1 MVTADFFFRFFSATF
16 LLAYF
21 RLTMANKKSP
31 KVASFFECKKCDYST
46 SKQSDFTKH
55 ISTAKH
61 KRLTMA
67 NKKSPK
73 VAKFVCNC
81 GKVYVHASS
90 LSKHTRKCS
99 DASIYYEEPTYIDT
113 ENDQNEYMGV
123 INKLVN
129 DNNELKQFMVEQTKE
144 LQNQNAEHKRETNEI
159 LTKVMEMSKPQ
170 TINNTIHGN
179 INNRVNINM
188 FLNTQCS
195 GALNFTD
202 FIKQISV
209 SEADLE
215 NNANMGFVEGIS
227 KILVDNLKQL
237 SVYERPIHCTDPK
250 REVMYIKDQDT
261 WQKENNDGK
270 LRDAIQEVS
279 RKSMQT
285 LVDWK
290 EKNPDYD
297 DLDSDF
303 SNKCI
308 TIKKGSNAG
317 TEREILYPKVIKTL
331 AKESTLDKNF
341 VEN

>member
-1 MVTADFFFRFFSATF
+1 
-16 LLAYF
+16 
-21 RLTMANKKSP
+21 MANKKSP
-31 KVASFFECKKCDYST
+31 KVASFFECKNCDYST
-46 SKQSDFTKH
+46 SKQSDYTKH

-73 VAKFVCNC
+73 VASFVCGC
-81 GKVYVHASS
+81 GKVYAHASS

-99 DASIYYEEPTYIDT
+99 EPQIKYEEVS
-113 ENDQNEYMGV
+113 ENNTQESEKSLYMGV
-123 INKLVN
+123 INKLVH

-159 LTKVMEMSKPQ
+159 LTKVMEMNKSQ

-179 INNRVNINM
+179 INNNRVNINM

-202 FIKQISV
+202 FIQRISV

-215 NNANMGFVEGIS
+215 YNANMGFVEGIS

-237 SVYERPIHCTDPK
+237 SVYERPIHCTDLK
-250 REVMYIKDQDT
+250 REIMYIKDQDT
-261 WQKENNDGK
+261 WQKENNDEK

-308 TIKKGSNAG
+308 TIQKGSNAG
-317 TEREILYPKVIKTL
+317 TERETLYPKVIKTL
-331 AKESTLDKNF
+331 AKESTLDKTI

>member
-31 KVASFFECKKCDYST
+31 KVA
-46 SKQSDFTKH
+46 
-55 ISTAKH
+55 
-61 KRLTMA
+61 
-67 NKKSPK
+67 
-73 VAKFVCNC
+73 KFVCNC
-81 GKVYVHASS
+81 GKVYAHASS

-99 DASIYYEEPTYIDT
+99 EATIYYEEPTYIDT

-179 INNRVNINM
+179 INNNRVNINM

-209 SEADLE
+209 SEADL
-215 NNANMGFVEGIS
+215 
-227 KILVDNLKQL
+227 
-237 SVYERPIHCTDPK
+237 
-250 REVMYIKDQDT
+250 
-261 WQKENNDGK
+261 ENNDGK

-308 TIKKGSNAG
+308 TIQKGSNAG